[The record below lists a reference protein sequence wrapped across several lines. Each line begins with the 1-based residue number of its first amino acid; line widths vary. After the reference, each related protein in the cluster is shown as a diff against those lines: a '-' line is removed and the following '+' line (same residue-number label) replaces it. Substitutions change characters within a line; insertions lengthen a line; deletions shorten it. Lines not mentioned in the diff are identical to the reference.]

1 MGAGSRV
8 VLAVFVDAFGWKVL
22 SRGPFLD
29 DVLRVKAPL
38 RTLLGYSSTCDPT
51 ILTGKLPREHGH
63 FSFYYYDPAHSPFR
77 ALAPLRWLPAT
88 ISDRARF
95 RRLVGAAFA
104 RWRGWRGYF
113 QLYNVPFRYLPL
125 FDYSEKNDIY
135 QPGGIVGGV
144 RTFLDD
150 FRARG
155 VLFFLSDWRQ
165 PEAENVRRLKAA
177 LEEGRI
183 RFAYL
188 ILGGLDGVMHRWGP
202 DHDATARKVRE
213 YDAWLR
219 DVIATARRRYGDV
232 RLHVFSDHGMTRVTG
247 SSDLMKRVARTGLRF
262 GVDFAAV
269 YDSTMARFWFL
280 RPAARERILEALAEE
295 PRGRILTEQSL
306 RAYGCDFEGH
316 RYGETIFLM
325 DPGIVIHPSFMGRT
339 LLAGMHGYDPDHE
352 DSVAAYASNGEAASP
367 GGLTDLA
374 GLLRREMVPD
384 DIGSPESPD
393 ETARP
398 TGPGSP

>member
-22 SRGPFLD
+22 NRGPFLD

-38 RTLLGYSSTCDPT
+38 ATLLGYSSTCDPT
-51 ILTGKLPREHGH
+51 ILTGKPPREHGH
-63 FSFYYYDPAHSPFR
+63 FSFYYYDPAQSPFR
-77 ALAPLRWLPAT
+77 ILAPLRWLPAA

-113 QLYNVPFRYLPL
+113 QLYNFPFRFLPL
-125 FDYSEKNDIY
+125 FDYLEKKDIY
-135 QPGGIVGGV
+135 QPGGIAGGC

-150 FRARG
+150 FRAGG
-155 VLFFLSDWRQ
+155 VPFFLSDWRR

-202 DHDATARKVRE
+202 DHEATVRKVRE

-219 DVIATARRRYGDV
+219 DVIGSARRRYGEV
-232 RLHVFSDHGMTRVTG
+232 RLHVFSDHGMTRVTD
-247 SSDLMKRVARTGLRF
+247 SCDLIGRVERTGLRF
-262 GVDFAAV
+262 GVEYAAV

-280 RPAARERILEALAEE
+280 RPGARERILEAVAGE
-295 PRGRILTEQSL
+295 PRGRVLSEESL

-316 RYGETIFLM
+316 RYGEAIFLM
-325 DPGIVIHPSFMGRT
+325 DPGAVIHPSFMGRT

-352 DSVAAYASNGEAASP
+352 DSVAAYASDVEAP
-367 GGLTDLA
+367 RPRGLTDLA
-374 GLLRREMVPD
+374 GLLRREVVPED
-384 DIGSPESPD
+384 VGSPEPPD
-393 ETARP
+393 EIARS
-398 TGPGSP
+398 TGRGNP

>member
-22 SRGPFLD
+22 NRGPFLD
-29 DVLRVKAPL
+29 DLLRVKAPL
-38 RTLLGYSSTCDPT
+38 RTLLGYSSTCDPS
-51 ILTGKLPREHGH
+51 ILTGRLPREHGH
-63 FSFYYYDPAHSPFR
+63 FSFYDYDPAHSPFR
-77 ALAPLRWLPAT
+77 ALAPLRRLPAA

-113 QLYNVPFRYLPL
+113 QLYHVPFRYLPL
-125 FDYSEKNDIY
+125 FDYSEKKDIY

-155 VLFFLSDWRQ
+155 VPFFLSDWRR
-165 PEAENVRRLKAA
+165 PEAENVGRLKAA

-202 DHDATARKVRE
+202 DHEATARKVRE

-219 DVIATARRRYGDV
+219 DVVATAGRRYGEV

-247 SSDLMKRVARTGLRF
+247 SSDLMERVTRTGLRF

-280 RPAARERILEALAEE
+280 RPGARERIQEVLAEE
-295 PRGRILTEQSL
+295 SRGRVLTEQSL

-316 RYGETIFLM
+316 RYGEAIFLM
-325 DPGIVIHPSFMGRT
+325 DPGVVIHPSFMGRT
-339 LLAGMHGYDPDHE
+339 MLAGMHGYDPDHE
-352 DSVAAYASNGEAASP
+352 DSVAAYACNVEGPRP

-374 GLLRREMVPD
+374 GLLRREVM
-384 DIGSPESPD
+384 PD
-393 ETARP
+393 EAG
-398 TGPGSP
+398 GPGSPPGAAGPGTP

>member
-8 VLAVFVDAFGWKVL
+8 VIAVFVDAFGWKVL
-22 SRGPFLD
+22 GRVPFLD
-29 DVLRVKAPL
+29 GILRVKAPL

-51 ILTGKLPREHGH
+51 ILTGKQPREHGH
-63 FSFYYYDPAHSPFR
+63 FSFYYYDPARSPFR
-77 ALAPLRWLPAT
+77 ALALLQWLPAA
-88 ISDRARF
+88 ISERARF
-95 RRLVGAAFA
+95 RRVAGAAFA

-113 QLYNVPFRYLPL
+113 QLYNVPFRYLHL

-135 QPGGIVGGV
+135 QPGGIISGA

-155 VLFFLSDWRQ
+155 VPFFLSDWRQ

-177 LEEGRI
+177 LGEGRI

-188 ILGGLDGVMHRWGP
+188 VLGGLDGVMHRWGP
-202 DHDATARKVRE
+202 DHDATVRKVRE

-219 DVIATARRRYGDV
+219 DVIGAAGRRYGEV

-247 SSDLMKRVARTGLRF
+247 SSDLMKRVRRTGLRF

-280 RPAARERILEALAEE
+280 RPGARERIQEALAGE
-295 PRGRILTEQSL
+295 PRGRVLSEESL
-306 RAYGCDFEGH
+306 RGYGCDFEGH
-316 RYGETIFLM
+316 RYGEAIFLM

-352 DSVAAYASNGEAASP
+352 DSVAAYASNVEAERP
-367 GGLTDLA
+367 RGLTDLA
-374 GLLRREMVPD
+374 GLLRREVL
-384 DIGSPESPD
+384 PD
-393 ETARP
+393 EV
-398 TGPGSP
+398 GWPGSPAGAAGPGNP